1 MSEQVLGVTTPEN
14 KGSEDPVATLVGE
27 GKKFKTVADLAK
39 GKLESDNFVKQ
50 LQEENKALRE
60 LAQAKAEGENKTLLS
75 ELVTSLTTK
84 ANTDSTGSTQTNQ
97 SAKTG
102 LTEDEVNRL
111 IEAREQKTTAQ
122 SNVSAFNTIV
132 SKAFADKAPQE
143 VSARLAAVG
152 ADPQLFSQLV
162 ARSPKAALAMLGLE
176 NTSTAASGGM
186 SQREGSINTESL
198 QNLGAGQVKNAA
210 YFRDLRKKLGSS
222 YYDPKIQQDLFK
234 SRKELG
240 DKFYQ

>member
-1 MSEQVLGVTTPEN
+1 MSEQVLGVSTPEN

-50 LQEENKALRE
+50 LQEENKALRD
-60 LAQAKAEGENKTLLS
+60 LASAKAEAGNTTLLS
-75 ELVTSLTTK
+75 ELVSSLTTK
-84 ANTDSTGSTQTNQ
+84 ANTESTGTTQTNQ
-97 SAKTG
+97 SAKAG

-111 IEAREQKTTAQ
+111 IEQREQKTAAQ

-132 SKAFADKAPQE
+132 SKAFADKAVQE
-143 VSARLAAVG
+143 VSARLQAVG

-176 NTSTAASGGM
+176 NTSVAATGGV
-186 SQREGSINTESL
+186 SQREGSVNTET
-198 QNLGAGQVKNAA
+198 LGQTFNSQTKNAA
-210 YFRDLRKKLGSS
+210 YFRDLRKKMGTA
-222 YYDPKIQQDLFK
+222 YYSPAIQQDLFK